1 MKFLKKKW
9 LFWINSLLLIFMVL
23 LGLYLFNDVIGFS
36 GVFQAVF
43 GYAQE
48 AVAEQE
54 IPKVDWDWQICML
67 GGVFVGA
74 LCGALING
82 SWKIIWA
89 FEESQGFSAKSI
101 GTVCWGVVSGFLVML
116 GAILSG
122 EAFYGQFAAAVE
134 LSSGAWFFLAVALI
148 SGGITA
154 LFLERTGK
162 SGGGKSSGTSAGGK
176 EAGK

>member
-9 LFWINSLLLIFMVL
+9 LFGVNAILLIFMVM

-54 IPKVDWDWQICML
+54 MPKVDWDWQICML

-89 FEESQGFSAKSI
+89 FEEIQGFGAKSV
-101 GTVCWGVVSGFLVML
+101 GTACLGIISGFLVML

-122 EAFYGQFAAAVE
+122 EAFYGQFAAAME
-134 LSSGAWFFLAVALI
+134 LSAGAWFFLAVALI

-162 SGGGKSSGTSAGGK
+162 SGGSKSSGASASSK
-176 EAGK
+176 EAEK